1 MRGIWDC
8 MLEETPSVMKT
19 EPMFLLTGDNIAVVT
34 VAPCTCYPTV
44 HSVKKLSLHTGAI
57 RVTELYC

>member
-1 MRGIWDC
+1 MRGIWNC
-8 MLEETPSVMKT
+8 VLEETSSLMKT
-19 EPMFLLTGDNIAVVT
+19 EPMFLLTGDNIAAGT

-57 RVTELYC
+57 RQ